1 MAIQVLSNAILI
13 RNGGIATNADCCC
26 TPPCLECPDVCT
38 TCYSAECNPCR
49 AIQDYSF
56 TVSYFDNPDPYLD
69 CYCDDINGTYVAD
82 ITDPS
87 YVCSNPTGY
96 CAISPDSCTT
106 LNLKNCPGNSPAF
119 GINRKRRAIVWT
131 YLNFAHAEISYT
143 SGSTISDPSDPLYGY
158 SICNDFT
165 IYKGHYV
172 VVYVDE
178 SQSGIPSNIYNAGRI
193 LIYMKSFNNG
203 STVTGCPED
212 QFYGLCS
219 GLTAGAMTLVAVKG
233 TYFDGTQ
240 GNITTCT
247 DGNSLCL
254 IGTVYFDG
262 FTLATPDPCEE
273 TEEPPP
279 P

>member
-49 AIQDYSF
+49 VIQDYSF
-56 TVSYFDNPDPYLD
+56 TVSYFANPDPYSD

-96 CAISPDSCTT
+96 CAISPDNCAT
-106 LNLKNCPGNSPAF
+106 LSMKNCLGSFNK
-119 GINRKRRAIVWT
+119 KRAVVWT
-131 YLNFAHAEISYT
+131 YLNFAHTEISYT
-143 SGSTISDPSDPLYGY
+143 SGSTVSDPFDPLYGY

-172 VVYVDE
+172 VVYIEE
-178 SQSGIPSNIYNAGRI
+178 SQSAYYAGRI
-193 LIYMKSFNNG
+193 LIYIKSFNNG
-203 STVTGCPED
+203 STVAGCPED

-219 GLTAGAMTLVAVKG
+219 GLTAGALTLVAVKG
-233 TYFDGTQ
+233 TYFDGMQ
-240 GNITTCT
+240 GTITTCT
-247 DGNSLCL
+247 NVYGLCL